1 MSIPAGRNPAELPE
15 SAVSELHALYREGAA
30 DEPDLLLDRRILE
43 AARDE
48 LHADQTWKAK
58 HSMSWWKTW
67 ARPTSAIAVMVLGLS
82 LTWNVI
88 DEQERALRDGI
99 ISAENPPELAGKTN
113 TADVRSEAAAT
124 VQAPLKDQAPKAL
137 APMTEKKQVSESQA
151 VTAAEPQSLPARQ
164 NSAASKAGAIGSPA
178 QPSVAADA
186 PAVVR
191 GRQAVAI
198 PVAPGIVAP
207 APAPAPAFDMPKAE
221 AVSELATKSMTKR
234 MASPAM
240 NKEADAANE
249 LATPEAWLD
258 QIRKLRASGRTA
270 EAGQSLERFRKRYP
284 GVVLPDDLLE
294 LISR

>member
-43 AARDE
+43 AARDG
-48 LHADQTWKAK
+48 LNADQARKATNTT
-58 HSMSWWKTW
+58 SWWKTW

-99 ISAENPPELAGKTN
+99 ISAENSPELAGKTN

-124 VQAPLKDQAPKAL
+124 VQAPLKDQAPKTL

-151 VTAAEPQSLPARQ
+151 VTTAEPRSLPARQ

-191 GRQAVAI
+191 GRQAVAT
-198 PVAPGIVAP
+198 PAAPGIVAP
-207 APAPAPAFDMPKAE
+207 VSPSAFAMPKAE
-221 AVSELATKSMTKR
+221 AVSELAAKSMTKR

-240 NKEADAANE
+240 NKEADAAND